1 MFYSIRHLTRF
12 DYKSSVSES
21 LMELRMHPRTEG
33 GQRCLSFR
41 LSVDP
46 RTRIYEYRD
55 YLGNMV
61 HHFDVPGRHRELKIV
76 AEALVEIEPAP
87 ELLERLEASAWDEV
101 DRQAAAGD
109 YWEMLMPSQ
118 FAQPTEAL
126 LSLIGPLRVQ
136 RHDDPLSFLR
146 DLNSAIYNWFE
157 YVPKA
162 TRVDSP
168 IDHAIEARKG
178 VCQDFA
184 HIMTALVRKV
194 KIPCRYVSG
203 YLYGRSENHD
213 RSPEGASHAWVEA
226 LLPGLGW
233 VGFDPTNNLI
243 AGERHIRTAIGR
255 DYADVPPTKGIFK
268 GKSESQLTV
277 SVRVAPSDAPPP
289 PEEVLTAPE
298 EWQAA
303 IAAAEEAE
311 QLLLQQQQQQQSYFF
326 RSR

>member
-12 DYKSSVSES
+12 RYKTPVSES

-33 GQRCLSFR
+33 GQRCLSFQ

-46 RTRIYEYRD
+46 RTRICEYRD

-61 HHFDVPGRHRELKIV
+61 HHFDVPGQHRELKIV

-87 ELLERLEASAWDEV
+87 ALPERLDPSGWTELDQ
-101 DRQAAAGD
+101 QAAAGD

-126 LSLIGPLRVQ
+126 LNLIEPLRVW
-136 RHDDPLSFLR
+136 RRDDPLSFVR
-146 DLNSAIYNWFE
+146 EVNAAIYDWFE

-184 HIMTALVRKV
+184 HIMTALLRHVR
-194 KIPCRYVSG
+194 IPCRYVSG
-203 YLYGRSENHD
+203 YVYPRSENHD

-233 VGFDPTNNLI
+233 VGFDPTNNLL

-255 DYADVPPTKGIFK
+255 DYADVPPTKGMFK
-268 GKSESQLTV
+268 GKPESQLTV

-289 PEEVLTAPE
+289 PEHEIIMPPE

-303 IAAAEEAE
+303 IAAADEAE
-311 QLLLQQQQQQQSYFF
+311 ALLQQQQQQQQQ
-326 RSR
+326 

>member
-1 MFYSIRHLTRF
+1 MFYSIRHLTCFR
-12 DYKSSVSES
+12 YKTPVSES
-21 LMELRMHPRTEG
+21 LMELRMYPRTEG
-33 GQRCLSFR
+33 GQRCLSFH
-41 LSVDP
+41 LFVDP
-46 RTRIYEYRD
+46 RARVYEYRD

-76 AEALVEIEPAP
+76 SEALVEIEPALDLP
-87 ELLERLEASAWDEV
+87 ERVEPSAWDDV
-101 DRQAAAGD
+101 DQQAAAGD

-118 FAQPTEAL
+118 FAQPTGAL

-136 RHDDPLSFLR
+136 RRDDPLSFLR
-146 DLNSAIYNWFE
+146 DLNSAIYDWFE

-168 IDHAIEARKG
+168 IDDAIEARKG

-184 HIMTALVRKV
+184 HIMTALVRHV

-203 YLYGRSENHD
+203 YVYGRSENHLD

-243 AGERHIRTAIGR
+243 AGDRHIRTAIGR
-255 DYADVPPTKGIFK
+255 DYADVPPTKGVFK
-268 GKSESQLTV
+268 GKSESQMTV
-277 SVRVAPSDAPPP
+277 SVRVAPSDAPPA
-289 PEEVLTAPE
+289 PEEVLAVPE

-303 IAAAEEAE
+303 IAAADEAE
-311 QLLLQQQQQQQSYFF
+311 QLLLQQQQQQQQ
-326 RSR
+326 